1 MPDSIRVPASADRVA
16 RAGTRPLPIQLP
28 QPPQQ
33 LLVAKVRQPAVG
45 REHRAIE
52 LVVRGGQSRW
62 LLVSML

>member
-16 RAGTRPLPIQLP
+16 HAGARPLPIQLQ

-33 LLVAKVRQPAVG
+33 LLIAEVRQPAVR
-45 REHRAIE
+45 REHGAVE
-52 LVVRGGQSRW
+52 LVVRGGEPRW